1 MENYIQTNLPGY
13 YKDINTGVVLN
24 KNISEYNQYMIDR
37 EKMIQQDQLS
47 KKVEELSDAVTEIK
61 QILQLMVKN
70 KNGDTHTS

>member
-1 MENYIQTNLPGY
+1 MKTNMPGY

-37 EKMIQQDQLS
+37 EKLVQQDQLS

>member
-1 MENYIQTNLPGY
+1 MDNFMKTNMPGY

-37 EKMIQQDQLS
+37 EKLVQQDQLS